1 MPTVI
6 GIRFKDSGKT
16 YHFDPQNIPLASG
29 DWAIVETVRG
39 PELGRVAG
47 DLSEIAAAQVFGE
60 LKRVLRRATQGDL
73 DNLLHLQQY
82 EPEALQICV
91 ERVAEHHLPMQLVKA
106 EYNFDG
112 SRLTFY
118 FTADKRVDFRALVRD
133 LARTFRTRIELRQVG
148 PRDEAKLLGG
158 VGP

>member
-16 YHFDPQNIPLASG
+16 YHFDPQDLTMAAG
-29 DWAIVETVRG
+29 DWVIVETVRG

-47 DLSEIAAAQVFGE
+47 SRTEIAPDQVFGE
-60 LKRVLRRATQGDL
+60 LKPVLRSALQADL

-91 ERVAEHHLPMQLVKA
+91 ERVAEHQLPMQLVKA
-106 EYNFDG
+106 E
-112 SRLTFY
+112 
-118 FTADKRVDFRALVRD
+118 
-133 LARTFRTRIELRQVG
+133 
-148 PRDEAKLLGG
+148 
-158 VGP
+158 